1 MRHATAA
8 ILMILALLGPAF
20 GTEIPLDDL
29 EGLYE
34 MLEGLEPDFG
44 APGERTMNLTFPD
57 NLTGIDEV
65 TFVVSGEWHA
75 GLITC
80 EEVGGDQDYPF
91 LPPLTLI
98 ITSDAFADDDFF
110 IASSFPVPEGE
121 FDDLMLD
128 VTSCCP
134 PGVLGLEELIGAEV
148 EAKLVA
154 WDMIVGPC
162 WNSVDSYGTVTEA
175 RLVITGTVAT
185 DARSWTA
192 IKGLYD

>member
-8 ILMILALLGPAF
+8 ILIVLALLGPASS
-20 GTEIPLDDL
+20 TEIPLDDL

-34 MLEGLEPDFG
+34 MLAGLEPDFG
-44 APGERTMNLTFPD
+44 APGERTMDLIFPD
-57 NLTGIDEV
+57 NLTAIDAV
-65 TFVVSGEWHA
+65 TFVISGEWHA
-75 GLITC
+75 GVITC
-80 EEVGGDQDYPF
+80 AEGGGDQDYPF

-98 ITSDAFADDDFF
+98 ITSDAFPDNDFF

-121 FDDLMLD
+121 FNDLMLD

-134 PGVLGLEELIGAEV
+134 QGVLGFEELIGTEV
-148 EAKLVA
+148 EARLSA

-175 RLVITGTVAT
+175 RLVVTGTVAT
-185 DARSWTA
+185 DTRSWTA